1 MGVLQIPVGPMQ
13 NFTYLIWDD
22 ETKEAAIIDPSWDL
36 DKVLKEAEARSLKIR
51 YILNTHTHHDHCLGN
66 EYVKK
71 KTGAETIG
79 GKGAKVKI
87 DKVVGDGE
95 QIPLGRSHIEVIS
108 TPGHSPDSICYLF
121 QGNLFTGDTLFVGEC
136 GRTDL
141 PGGSAEDLYES
152 LFNKILRLDDS
163 IKVYPGHDYGFS
175 PHSTI
180 GYERKNNYTLKQRT
194 KEEFVRF
201 MTTP

>member
-1 MGVLQIPVGPMQ
+1 MSVLQIPVGPMQ

-36 DKVLKEAEARSLKIR
+36 DKVLKEAEAKSLKIR

-79 GKGAKVKI
+79 GKGAKVKLA
-87 DKVVGDGE
+87 KVVGDGE
-95 QIPLGRSHIEVIS
+95 QIPLGRTHTKVIS

-194 KEEFVRF
+194 KEEFIRF
-201 MTTP
+201 MMAP

>member
-1 MGVLQIPVGPMQ
+1 LGVLQIQVGPMQ
-13 NFTYLIWDD
+13 NFTYIIWDD
-22 ETKEAAIIDPSWDL
+22 ETKDAAIIDPSWDI
-36 DKVLKEAEARSLKIR
+36 DKVLKEAEERHLKIR

-79 GKGAKVKI
+79 GMGSKVKL
-87 DKVVGDGE
+87 DKVVSDGE
-95 QIPLGRSHIEVIS
+95 QIPLGHSYIKVIS
-108 TPGHSPDSICYLF
+108 TPGHSPDSTCYLF
-121 QGNLFTGDTLFVGEC
+121 EGDLFTGDTLFVGEC

-141 PGGSAEDLYES
+141 HGGSAEDLYES
-152 LFNKILRLDDS
+152 LFNKILKLDDN
-163 IKVYPGHDYGFS
+163 IKVYPGHDYGSS
-175 PHSTI
+175 PYSTI

-201 MTTP
+201 MMSP

>member
-36 DKVLKEAEARSLKIR
+36 DKVLKEAKARSLKIR

-95 QIPLGRSHIEVIS
+95 QIPLGQSHIEVIS

>member
-95 QIPLGRSHIEVIS
+95 HIPLGQSHIEVIS
-108 TPGHSPDSICYLF
+108 TPGHSPDSVCYLF

>member
-36 DKVLKEAEARSLKIR
+36 DKVLKEAEVRSLKIR

-71 KTGAETIG
+71 KTGAEIIG
-79 GKGAKVKI
+79 GKGAKAKL
-87 DKVVGDGE
+87 DRVVGDGE
-95 QIPLGRSHIEVIS
+95 QIPLGHSYITVIS
-108 TPGHSPDSICYLF
+108 TPGHSPDSLCYLF
-121 QGNLFTGDTLFVGEC
+121 EQNLFTGDTLFVGEC

-152 LFNKILRLDDS
+152 LFNKILKLDDN
-163 IKVYPGHDYGFS
+163 IKVYPGHNYGPS
-175 PHSTI
+175 PNSTI

-194 KEEFVRF
+194 KKEFVRF
-201 MTTP
+201 MMTP

>member
-36 DKVLKEAEARSLKIR
+36 DKVLKEAETRSLKIR
-51 YILNTHTHHDHCLGN
+51 YILNTHTHYDHCIGN

-71 KTGAETIG
+71 KTGAKIIG
-79 GKGAKVKI
+79 SKDANVKI
-87 DKVVGDGE
+87 DKVVYDGE
-95 QIPLGRSHIEVIS
+95 QIPLGRSYITVIS
-108 TPGHSPDSICYLF
+108 TPGHSPDSVCYLF
-121 QGNLFTGDTLFVGEC
+121 EQNLFTGDTLFVGEC

-152 LFNKILRLDDS
+152 LFNKILKLDDN
-163 IKVYPGHDYGFS
+163 IKVYPGHNYGLS
-175 PHSTI
+175 PNSTI
-180 GYERKNNYTLKQRT
+180 GYERKHNYTLKQRT

-201 MTTP
+201 MMTP